1 MADPHPS
8 IAIIT
13 ALPRE
18 LVSMTIGWKRLELS
32 LQGRRVQISQSPD
45 CRAIVVTAGMGV
57 ASARVAAEAA
67 WQHSR
72 GHLRLFIS
80 AGYAGALDS
89 HLAPGDIIR
98 PADVIDDSD
107 GLSIATVSGSGKLVT
122 AGVVA
127 SRSLKRLFAEKHQAQ
142 AVDMEAYAVGDV
154 ARIYG
159 VPFLAVKAITDDL
172 EFPMPPLGKFISA
185 DGRLQ
190 QAAFTVYSAFRPWTW
205 PTLFRLGRNSRRA
218 SAALARA
225 LQKTM
230 ETAAA
235 DYNGKKDQNQ
245 VIP

>member
-18 LVSMTIGWKRLELS
+18 LAPMTKDWKQLELS
-32 LQGRRVQISQSPD
+32 LQGRRVQICESPD
-45 CRAIVVTAGMGV
+45 CRAIVASAGMGV
-57 ASARVAAEAA
+57 ASARVAAEAT
-67 WQHSR
+67 WQRSQ

-80 AGYAGALDS
+80 AGYAGALDA
-89 HLAPGDIIR
+89 HLNPGDLVR
-98 PADVIDDSD
+98 PAEVIDDAD
-107 GLSIATVSGSGKLVT
+107 GLSLATVSGSGKLVT

-159 VPFLAVKAITDDL
+159 VPFLAVKAITDELD
-172 EFPMPPLGKFISA
+172 FPMPPLGKFISA

-190 QAAFTVYSAFRPWTW
+190 QAAFAVYSAFRPWTW
-205 PTLFRLGRNSRRA
+205 PALFRLGRNSQRA
-218 SAALARA
+218 SATLARA

-235 DYNGKKDQNQ
+235 YYNGEKDQNQ